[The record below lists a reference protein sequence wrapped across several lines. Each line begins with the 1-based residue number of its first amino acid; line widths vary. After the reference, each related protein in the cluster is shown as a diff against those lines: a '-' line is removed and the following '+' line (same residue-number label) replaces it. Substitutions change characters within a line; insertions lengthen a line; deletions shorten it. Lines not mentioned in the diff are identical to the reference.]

1 MRPRQKGIVAV
12 SVAVGAGLLFAA
24 LPGVVRA
31 PLYAATPVV
40 SRVDGAMA
48 HKFVADLGAQAIA
61 ILRQAGQPI
70 ERREAI
76 FRSMLA
82 QKFAL
87 DFIGRFALGQHWQTL
102 SPDQQEEYLSLFS
115 EYALGVYASMLG
127 GYVDEQFRVLGVSQ
141 AGQYDML
148 VSSQIT
154 GGGREPIR
162 VDWRVRQVDAR
173 PLIIDVSVGGI
184 SMSITQR
191 EEYSSLLQREGI
203 EGLLEALRART
214 LRLPAEGM
222 Q

>member
-1 MRPRQKGIVAV
+1 
-12 SVAVGAGLLFAA
+12 
-24 LPGVVRA
+24 
-31 PLYAATPVV
+31 
-40 SRVDGAMA
+40 
-48 HKFVADLGAQAIA
+48 
-61 ILRQAGQPI
+61 
-70 ERREAI
+70 
-76 FRSMLA
+76 MLA

-87 DFIGRFALGQHWQTL
+87 GFIGRFALGRHWQTL

-115 EYALGVYASMLG
+115 EYVLGVYASMLG

-191 EEYSSLLQREGI
+191 EEYSSLLQRNGI

-214 LRLPAEGM
+214 LRLPAEGV